1 FGTAPVAAL
10 VPRTASRTASL
21 PRLPV
26 LSVGMHLT
34 RGSRPAFTPHDLIAT
49 FRHTVLGA
57 PPVGTAALAAPAGV
71 RAFGTAIRSRL
82 AAMALQGAAV
92 AGVSPTILTARIR
105 VADTTQLDA
114 VAAALRQDAAIA
126 AVTRNRLIWL
136 DETARS
142 LNGMDGAAAA
152 AAQTT
157 SNDPLYPYQSWH
169 YGLIDLPRAWSLTTG
184 SASVLVAVVD
194 DGIRFDHPAIAAN
207 LTADGYDFFSLVDS
221 LILCTRDTVSNAG
234 DGNGYDPDPTIPAS
248 YTLSSTGTCFI
259 PVNFGHG
266 LHVAG
271 TIGAVGND
279 GVGVTGVNWTVRIRP
294 VRALGVAG
302 FGETYDIAQGIL
314 YAAGLPADDG
324 AGGTVQ
330 ASSGAAIINLSFG
343 GSGDDPT
350 MHSAIVSAAN
360 SGALVVAAAGNDG
373 SSAPF
378 YPAAYPEVL
387 AVAAVG
393 PDGSPP
399 AYSNFGSYVRVRA
412 PGVNLVLRDATAGVV
427 PPVL

>member
-1 FGTAPVAAL
+1 MRTLVIALVALTLAGCSGETAPTGWIPRTAAVSGIITVSAAVPAFGTAPVAAL

-34 RGSRPAFTPHDLIAT
+34 RGPRPAFTPHDLIAT

-92 AGVSPTILTARIR
+92 AGVSPTILAARIR

-114 VAAALRQDAAIA
+114 VAAVLRQDAAVA
-126 AVTRNRLIWL
+126 AVARNRLIWL

-194 DGIRFDHPAIAAN
+194 DGIRFDRSEEHTSE
-207 LTADGYDFFSLVDS
+207 LQSQS
-221 LILCTRDTVSNAG
+221 
-234 DGNGYDPDPTIPAS
+234 
-248 YTLSSTGTCFI
+248 
-259 PVNFGHG
+259 
-266 LHVAG
+266 
-271 TIGAVGND
+271 
-279 GVGVTGVNWTVRIRP
+279 
-294 VRALGVAG
+294 
-302 FGETYDIAQGIL
+302 
-314 YAAGLPADDG
+314 
-324 AGGTVQ
+324 
-330 ASSGAAIINLSFG
+330 
-343 GSGDDPT
+343 
-350 MHSAIVSAAN
+350 
-360 SGALVVAAAGNDG
+360 
-373 SSAPF
+373 
-378 YPAAYPEVL
+378 
-387 AVAAVG
+387 
-393 PDGSPP
+393 
-399 AYSNFGSYVRVRA
+399 
-412 PGVNLVLRDATAGVV
+412 NLVCRL
-427 PPVL
+427 LLEKKK